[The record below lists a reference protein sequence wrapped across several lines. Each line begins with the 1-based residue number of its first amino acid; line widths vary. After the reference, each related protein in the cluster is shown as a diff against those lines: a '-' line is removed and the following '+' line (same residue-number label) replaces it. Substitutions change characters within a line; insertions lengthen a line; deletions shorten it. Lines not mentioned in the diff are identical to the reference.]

1 MAGAAIR
8 AISWRM
14 IEIAPVMTCPR
25 CRAPMR
31 LARVWHA
38 AFGQPELRSYACTQ
52 CPEAVTVEAGDSKEP
67 AGVTGC
73 GVSL

>member
-14 IEIAPVMTCPR
+14 SEIAPVMTCPR
-25 CRAPMR
+25 CGAPMR

-38 AFGQPELRSYACTQ
+38 AFGQPELRSFACTQ
-52 CPEAVTVEAGDSKEP
+52 CREAVTIETGDSKEP
-67 AGVTGC
+67 AGVTGR
-73 GVSL
+73 GIPL